1 MFSPPFVLPFTMY
14 ITSLSQELSIL
25 FFGRRLK
32 ASTLSPVFL
41 LFAPALCISP
51 ALVHNFPFFITYGK
65 IYSAMQAAMIASMFP
80 ERKKLPILRKS
91 KYQEF
96 QCRKRH
102 MFVATA
108 PTWIPHG
115 YWTKINFIIHILS
128 HTSSYVKQPPSF
140 SCLKSDGYLPVN
152 AILFFLVY
160 VSSLSFQWLP
170 SSSVQYYIPR
180 PRQWISLRK
189 RQS

>member
-1 MFSPPFVLPFTMY
+1 MFSPPFLLPFTMY

-41 LFAPALCISP
+41 LFAPALYTSH
-51 ALVHNFPFFITYGK
+51 ALVHNFPFFTYGK
-65 IYSAMQAAMIASMFP
+65 IYSATPAAMIASVFS

-102 MFVATA
+102 MFVAT
-108 PTWIPHG
+108 
-115 YWTKINFIIHILS
+115 
-128 HTSSYVKQPPSF
+128 SSITTRST
-140 SCLKSDGYLPVN
+140 
-152 AILFFLVY
+152 
-160 VSSLSFQWLP
+160 LSFRVSMPQAAYVRCNLQV
-170 SSSVQYYIPR
+170 STEEKHFLRSFNAASGIC
-180 PRQWISLRK
+180 SL
-189 RQS
+189 QHTMLIMAMLQLQGFNAASGLCSLQL

>member
-65 IYSAMQAAMIASMFP
+65 IYSAMPAAMIASVFP

-102 MFVATA
+102 MFVATQD
-108 PTWIPHG
+108 
-115 YWTKINFIIHILS
+115 
-128 HTSSYVKQPPSF
+128 YVR
-140 SCLKSDGYLPVN
+140 SCLRADE
-152 AILFFLVY
+152 
-160 VSSLSFQWLP
+160 FQC
-170 SSSVQYYIPR
+170 
-180 PRQWISLRK
+180 RK
-189 RQS
+189 RHMFVAT

>member
-1 MFSPPFVLPFTMY
+1 MFSPPFVLPFTIY

-41 LFAPALCISP
+41 LFTPALYTSH
-51 ALVHNFPFFITYGK
+51 ALVHNFPFFITYRK
-65 IYSAMQAAMIASMFP
+65 IYSAMPAAMIASVFP

-102 MFVATA
+102 MFVATSKEIRRR
-108 PTWIPHG
+108 WKNI
-115 YWTKINFIIHILS
+115 
-128 HTSSYVKQPPSF
+128 SF
-140 SCLKSDGYLPVN
+140 N
-152 AILFFLVY
+152 AASGIC
-160 VSSLSFQWLP
+160 SLQLQK
-170 SSSVQYYIPR
+170 VR
-180 PRQWISLRK
+180 LG
-189 RQS
+189 